1 MQKQSLERRSLASF
15 ALTAILLIGSCA
27 KNADAPSPPINAIS
41 PEPFSAS
48 NTTNAAPTVYPI
60 NASTIRHDEGHGYK
74 TGPISTTGDSNEQ
87 PTASTLKIYENG
99 VALGPA
105 HTTHADIHKIGKGS
119 FSHWGKDLYFSASDN
134 SSPINNGRK
143 YTYTLT
149 GTAGSSTSAPVTS
162 TAPTG
167 SVLKTVLTGY
177 ATVGGTTTGG
187 KGGKTVTVTSLSA
200 FKAAVAGSSPKIV
213 YISGS
218 IKGAGY
224 DPVYVGSNTTLI
236 GKTGA
241 VLQGINLYLFTISNV
256 IIQNITFKNYVTECG
271 VYIKFKSHHVWVDH
285 CDFSTDKSHGWDY
298 WGKDVGLA
306 EGADFV
312 TVSWSRFHDT
322 NLSVLIGSTA
332 SGAAAANTGKLHV
345 TFHHNYWYN
354 VSEREPTLLFGSI
367 HMYNNYHLNNSG
379 YSIGVR
385 YAGIARTDNEYFSGC
400 KKPLTTNLD
409 GEPVGYFSGTST
421 NIYSNC
427 GANNITTA
435 LKTWVPTYSYK
446 SLLDAAAN
454 VPAIVKAGAG
464 PKTVN

>member
-74 TGPISTTGDSNEQ
+74 SGPISTTGDSNEQ

-105 HTTHADIHKIGKGS
+105 HSAHADIRKIGKGS

-218 IKGAGY
+218 IKGTGY

-285 CDFSTDKSHGWDY
+285 CDFSTDRSHGW
-298 WGKDVGLA
+298 
-306 EGADFV
+306 
-312 TVSWSRFHDT
+312 
-322 NLSVLIGSTA
+322 
-332 SGAAAANTGKLHV
+332 
-345 TFHHNYWYN
+345 
-354 VSEREPTLLFGSI
+354 
-367 HMYNNYHLNNSG
+367 
-379 YSIGVR
+379 
-385 YAGIARTDNEYFSGC
+385 
-400 KKPLTTNLD
+400 
-409 GEPVGYFSGTST
+409 
-421 NIYSNC
+421 
-427 GANNITTA
+427 
-435 LKTWVPTYSYK
+435 
-446 SLLDAAAN
+446 
-454 VPAIVKAGAG
+454 
-464 PKTVN
+464 